1 MRAGPQ
7 QDALAI
13 AQNGG
18 VSATDVDDGDLDGD
32 AEVDMDDDMMDKIS
46 SSPSIEDGALTLALS
61 SLSPSAPGT
70 PPQLAARRTPSP
82 TPDVGDPRSSS
93 PYLESPDWLPLRER
107 GRTGGC
113 QRAAVRFSFGPSM
126 RRHHH
131 LNGEFAT
138 NDAVN
143 DDDDDGDDAS
153 SSTHSLPD
161 GLDSDDSTLW
171 EGRDGDGEDERDSIL
186 LEDLNS
192 GNGPAIHGSVGL
204 GMGLGRGDHDRAQ
217 GNDSNPDLTIPY
229 ESDADDD
236 GDFPEL
242 SDSRFIDSGWGGE
255 CLQDTEDIDF
265 DFVYALHTFVATVE
279 GQANATKGDTMVL
292 LDDSNSYWWLVR
304 VVKDSS
310 IGKPLMAT
318 THNIRR

>member
-1 MRAGPQ
+1 MRAGSQ

-46 SSPSIEDGALTLALS
+46 SSPSIEDGALTLALL
-61 SLSPSAPGT
+61 SLSSTAPGT
-70 PPQLAARRTPSP
+70 PPQLAARRTPST

-93 PYLESPDWLPLRER
+93 PYLESPDYLPLRER
-107 GRTGGC
+107 GRKRGC
-113 QRAAVRFSFGPSM
+113 QRAAVRFAFVPSTH
-126 RRHHH
+126 RHHH
-131 LNGEFAT
+131 LHGEFET
-138 NDAVN
+138 NAAA
-143 DDDDDGDDAS
+143 DDDDDDDAS
-153 SSTHSLPD
+153 SDTHSLPD
-161 GLDSDDSTLW
+161 DLDLDDSTLW
-171 EGRDGDGEDERDSIL
+171 EDGDGHGEDEDDSML

-192 GNGPAIHGSVGL
+192 GNGRNHGSMGL
-204 GMGLGRGDHDRAQ
+204 GMGLGHGDHDRAQ
-217 GNDSNPDLTIPY
+217 ENDSNQDLTIPY

-242 SDSRFIDSGWGGE
+242 SDPRFIDSGWGGE

-310 IGKPLMAT
+310 IGKS
-318 THNIRR
+318 